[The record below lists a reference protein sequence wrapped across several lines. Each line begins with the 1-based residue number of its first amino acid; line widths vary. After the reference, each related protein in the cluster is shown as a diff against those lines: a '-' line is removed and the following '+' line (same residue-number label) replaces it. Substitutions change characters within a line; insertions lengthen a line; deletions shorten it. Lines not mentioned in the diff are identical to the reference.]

1 MADFDIDLDK
11 IINAITA
18 PDVSLSDIDV
28 DAILE
33 RIEEA
38 PTEPEA
44 KTVTPTEPEAKT
56 VTPPMLRIGSGE
68 TRIQEG
74 PSCASHA
81 LASAIRGAI
90 KWRNE
95 KYNPRRLVQELS
107 PSEAKIRHDG
117 LKDKPI
123 GPNTGP
129 IIMTY
134 PEHEPLQEALDNK
147 LKQIMSCGPSKT
159 NFFNAINHDILTG
172 MELPKK
178 LEKYFGI
185 KLTHNISFDQ
195 LIDELDKRPE
205 ETGTQFVLGLRWFKK
220 QDTKNF
226 NHLLAI
232 HNLHDNGMDE
242 TTIFDSGT
250 QIEAFPFWSPAGPI
264 PIEAANMRIRYE
276 LFPTLNIPKEQLHRS
291 LGALGVEPGG
301 AYYEREAHLVYI
313 SGYGKK
319 DGKYYLEMKNSW
331 GDYWGFN
338 GKIRLSVDL
347 FKNGGKSGS
356 DQFKE
361 APYRTQFV
369 ISKLKPYLDTRLP
382 KTEEA
387 LAETLEL
394 RGGKNTR

>member
-1 MADFDIDLDK
+1 MSAFDNDLDK
-11 IINAITA
+11 IINAITSS
-18 PDVSLSDIDV
+18 DVSLSDINV
-28 DAILE
+28 AAIIE
-33 RIEEA
+33 RIEET
-38 PTEPEA
+38 PMEPEA
-44 KTVTPTEPEAKT
+44 KTVTPMGPEAKT
-56 VTPPMLRIGSGE
+56 VTPRMLRIGSGE
-68 TRIQEG
+68 IREQDG

-107 PSEAKIRHDG
+107 AREAKIRDDG

-134 PEHEPLQEALDNK
+134 PEHAPLQEALDKK
-147 LKQIMSCGPSKT
+147 LQQIMSCAPSKT
-159 NFFNAINHDILTG
+159 SFENAINHDILTSI
-172 MELPKK
+172 ELPKK

-185 KLTHNISFDQ
+185 KLTHKISFDQ
-195 LIDELDKRPE
+195 LIKELDARPE
-205 ETGTQFVLGLRWFKK
+205 ETGTQFVLGIRWFKT

-226 NHLLAI
+226 NHLPAI
-232 HNLHDNGMDE
+232 HNLHENHIDE
-242 TTIFDSGT
+242 TTVFDSGT
-250 QIEAFPFWSPAGPI
+250 QIEAFPFWSAVGHI
-264 PIEAANMRIRYE
+264 PLEAANMRSSYE
-276 LFPTLNIPKEQLHRS
+276 LFPTLNIPEEQLHRS
-291 LGALGVEPGG
+291 FAVWGAAENIT
-301 AYYEREAHLVYI
+301 YQRDAHLMYI

-319 DGKYYLEMKNSW
+319 DGKYYLEIKNSW

-347 FKNGGKSGS
+347 FRNIGKSGS
-356 DQFKE
+356 EQFKE